1 MKLLDTTFLVHYW
14 AGREAV
20 AEYLEAHENDEF
32 ITTTLNVKE
41 IAVGRELQGKLD
53 PFEIRSKFGWLEV
66 VPFRMEHSFVAGRME
81 AELRRN
87 GRPNQDK
94 INSLAADILIASVAK
109 ERDASVVTRNTED
122 FDLFDGVGVE
132 AY

>member
-1 MKLLDTTFLVHYW
+1 MKLLDTTFLIHYW

-20 AEYLEAHENDEF
+20 AEYLEAHEDEDF

-66 VPFRMEHSFVAGRME
+66 VPFRMEHSFIAGRME
-81 AELRRN
+81 AELRRD
-87 GRPNQDK
+87 GQLNQDK
-94 INSLAADILIASVAK
+94 INSLAADTLIAAVAR

-122 FDLFDGVGVE
+122 FELFDGVGVE